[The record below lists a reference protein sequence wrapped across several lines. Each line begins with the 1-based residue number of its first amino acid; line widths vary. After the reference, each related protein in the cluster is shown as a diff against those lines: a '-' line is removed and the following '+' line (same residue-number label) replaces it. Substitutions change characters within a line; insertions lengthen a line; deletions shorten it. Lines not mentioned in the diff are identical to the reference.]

1 MPLCKQI
8 KRKAQLTASLLVKLT
23 PRNVNLGNGRFAM
36 FNKER
41 DILMGLNM
49 ADDVTDPAK
58 AQTNHCDRKPA
69 DARSGAGRQREQHVK
84 RKTNESPRSSN
95 KKLHRPSDDNL
106 IQDNYRHSWHN
117 RSRWRR
123 R

>member
-23 PRNVNLGNGRFAM
+23 PRNINLGNGRFAM

-69 DARSGAGRQREQHVK
+69 DARSGAGTAHAPK
-84 RKTNESPRSSN
+84 PK
-95 KKLHRPSDDNL
+95 
-106 IQDNYRHSWHN
+106 
-117 RSRWRR
+117 
-123 R
+123 